1 MFLFSI
7 AQPTKKASL
16 IKVSNKLDLCL
27 NVLIFLFIF
36 IRVFGFWF
44 IPNGVNQDEAMNAVD
59 ALSLSRYGTDRF
71 GTFLPAHLVGWEV
84 GQQSSLMSYLEVPFI
99 WLFGFNIF
107 SIRLPMVIMGLLGCF
122 CVYLLTKKL
131 FNETYAKIAL
141 LLALSYPPLF
151 TASRWSLDC
160 NLLPHFFIIG
170 FTFLVFGLE
179 KKKYLYI
186 SMIFFAACM
195 YSYGLAFYC
204 VTIFL
209 LIACIV
215 LFINKK
221 INIKDIILCLLI
233 YFWLSW
239 PIYLTMFVNFMGWNT
254 ISLPFVTI
262 PSFPKSTRASD
273 ILFFSQDFLSD
284 FLNNLKHLFL
294 TLFFQGST
302 ITLTGLLSVPLM
314 IFGLIYSFQQAK
326 KKNISYKLLLCWFFS
341 CIFLGLLVYCE
352 VIYRINRINI
362 IYYLNVI
369 LSIIG
374 IYYIF
379 KIFQKNIKKILFLS
393 LTAIVVVVQSTSFF
407 FSYFINTE
415 MVEPNW
421 FFRNFSN
428 AMSYA
433 TEINPNYYYIENVSF
448 PNVDNDSD
456 ISIGQI
462 LTMYVQEMD
471 MPYYTGK
478 TDFFMDKS
486 IPYKERYT
494 FISGDNFSV
503 NKNKDIVYVVNVSA
517 ADKFDESFERKDFG
531 SFCVFSLK
539 H

>member
-1 MFLFSI
+1 MFSI
-7 AQPTKKASL
+7 AQPTKKAPL
-16 IKVSNKLDLCL
+16 IKVSSKLDLCL

-44 IPNGVNQDEAMNAVD
+44 VPNGVNQDEAMNAVD
-59 ALSLSRYGTDRF
+59 AFSLSRYGTDRF
-71 GTFLPAHLVGWEV
+71 GTFLPAHLMGWEV

-122 CVYLLTKKL
+122 CVYLLVKKL

-141 LLALSYPPLF
+141 LLAISSPVLF
-151 TASRWSLDC
+151 KASRWSLDC

-170 FTFLVFGLE
+170 FTLLVFGLE

-209 LIACIV
+209 CIACIV
-215 LFINKK
+215 LFINKN

-233 YFWLSW
+233 YLGLSW
-239 PIYLTMFVNFMGWNT
+239 PIYLTMFVNFMGWDT

-262 PSFPKSTRASD
+262 PLFPKSTRASD

-284 FLNNLKHLFL
+284 FILNLMFL
-294 TLFFQGST
+294 IVILFFQNTT
-302 ITLTGLLSVPLM
+302 ITLAGLISFPFM
-314 IFGLIYSFQQAK
+314 MMGLIYVFQQNK
-326 KKNISYKLLLCWFFS
+326 GKNIYYRLFLCWFFS
-341 CIFLGLLVYCE
+341 CIALGLMVRCDA
-352 VIYRINRINI
+352 VNRFNI
-362 IYYLNVI
+362 FYYLNVL
-369 LSIIG
+369 LSTIG
-374 IYYIF
+374 VYYVS
-379 KIFQKNIKKILFLS
+379 KILRKSIKETLFLYVTVITIIIQFIPFS
-393 LTAIVVVVQSTSFF
+393 
-407 FSYFINTE
+407 FSYFFNTTATKSADFF
-415 MVEPNW
+415 PNMT
-421 FFRNFSN
+421 N
-428 AMSYA
+428 AISYA
-433 TEINPNYYYIENVSF
+433 SEINPDYYYIENVQF
-448 PNVDNDSD
+448 PNADNDSD

-503 NKNKDIVYVVNVSA
+503 DKNKDIVYVVTSSA
-517 ADKFDESFERKDFG
+517 ADKFDKSFKRKDFG